1 MTTLNQRIADLAVAI
16 GTDIKGLRNTIG
28 VLTSLNTTDKTSIV
42 NAINELVGVDADINT
57 LIGGTGTQIAAA
69 VGLSGSKSIKEALI
83 EVALLI
89 STETTNR
96 TNADSGLDTRLTSVE
111 TALLTA
117 GAQIN
122 DSAPSTTE
130 VYSSQKV
137 EDLVLNLENTILGGI
152 PISTLDTIK
161 ELADFLTDNTV
172 ASGLVS
178 QLAKRVRVDAAQ
190 SFTSVEKSQ
199 ARTNI
204 DAASGTDFNNLV
216 SDLGTIDYNYVADYT
231 SAKT

>member
-42 NAINELVGVDADINT
+42 NAINELVGVDSEINT

-83 EVALLI
+83 QVALLI

-96 TNADSGLDTRLTSVE
+96 QDADTGLDGRLTDVE
-111 TALLTA
+111 TALQTA

-122 DSAPSTTE
+122 DLAPSTTE

-152 PISTLDTIK
+152 PLSTLDTIK

-190 SFTSVEKSQ
+190 SFTSGEKSQ

-204 DAASGTDFNNLV
+204 DAASGTDFSNLV
-216 SDLGTIDYNYVADYT
+216 TDLGTLDYNYVTDYT
-231 SAKT
+231 TAKT

>member
-42 NAINELVGVDADINT
+42 NAINELVGVDSEIHT

-96 TNADSGLDTRLTSVE
+96 TTADSGLDTRLTSVE

-152 PISTLDTIK
+152 PLSTLDTIK

-190 SFTSVEKSQ
+190 SFTSGEKSQ

-216 SDLGTIDYNYVADYT
+216 SDLGTLDYNYVSDYT
-231 SAKT
+231 TAKT

>member
-96 TNADSGLDTRLTSVE
+96 TNADTSLDTRLSDVE

-117 GAQIN
+117 GAQID
-122 DSAPSTTE
+122 DSAPSLTA

-190 SFTSVEKSQ
+190 SFTSGEKSQ